1 MRSEVALTSPK
12 RGSYNAPALTFS
24 SRIFS
29 RMRDDIVIIGGGLAG
44 SEAAWQ
50 AANRGAKVTL
60 YEMRPKEM
68 TQAHKTGGLAELVCS
83 NSLGSTDLLNAPG
96 ILKEEMRRLNS
107 LIIRVA
113 DDVRVPAGSALAVDR
128 ELFSLKITQALE
140 GHPNIRILREEI
152 AEIPTDCLCILA
164 TGPLTSDKL
173 SQAIAQLTHATHLY
187 FYDAISPIVDADS
200 INMDVVFLASRYDKG
215 GDDYLNCPMDEPA
228 YNAFY
233 EALLA
238 AEKVQ
243 PKEFEKTAYFEGC
256 IPIEVMAERGRQTMQ
271 FGPLK
276 PVGLENPKTGAR
288 AYAVVQL
295 RTENAHRSCYNLV
308 GFQTKLTYGEQKRV
322 FRMIPGLEQAEFLRY
337 GSLHRN
343 TFINSPQLLR
353 DTLQFKARGT
363 LFFAGQLV
371 GVEGYTDSAAMGG
384 LAGINAARGL
394 AGLPLVTP
402 PRTTAHGCLVSHI
415 TTTDPRHFQPMN
427 TNFGLFPPLAT
438 PTRDKERKRRLTGQR
453 ALEDLTAW
461 MTQFEI
467 S

>member
-1 MRSEVALTSPK
+1 
-12 RGSYNAPALTFS
+12 
-24 SRIFS
+24 
-29 RMRDDIVIIGGGLAG
+29 MRDDVVVIGGGLAG

-50 AANRGAKVTL
+50 AANRGLRVTL

-68 TQAHKTGGLAELVCS
+68 TAAHKTNGLAELVCS
-83 NSLGSTDLLNAPG
+83 NSLGSVDPTSAPG

-113 DDVRVPAGSALAVDR
+113 DQVRVPAGSALAVDR
-128 ELFSLKITQALE
+128 EQFSFRITQALD
-140 GHPNIRILREEI
+140 GHPNIRIIREEI
-152 AEIPTDCLCILA
+152 RDIPTDCACIIA
-164 TGPLTSDKL
+164 TGPLTSDAL
-173 SQAIAQLTHATHLY
+173 SRAIAAITHSNHLY
-187 FYDAISPIVDADS
+187 FYDAISPIVDAETIDM
-200 INMDVVFLASRYDKG
+200 NVAFRASRYEKG
-215 GDDYLNCPMDEPA
+215 GDDYLNCPMDEGA

-243 PKEFEKTAYFEGC
+243 PKEFEKTPYFEAC
-256 IPIEVMAERGRQTMQ
+256 LPIEVMAERGKQTMH

-276 PVGLENPKTGAR
+276 PVGLEDPRTGVR
-288 AYAVVQL
+288 PYAVVQL

-343 TFINSPQLLR
+343 TFINSPQLLKN
-353 DTLQFKARGT
+353 TLQFKARST

-384 LAGINAARGL
+384 LAGINAARLL
-394 AGLPLVTP
+394 AGSAPVAP
-402 PRTTAHGCLVSHI
+402 PPTTAHGCLASYI
-415 TTTDPRHFQPMN
+415 TTADPRSFQPMN
-427 TNFGLFPPLAT
+427 SNFGLFPPFAA
-438 PTRDKERKRRLTGQR
+438 PVRDKERKRQLISQR
-453 ALEDLTAW
+453 AIEDFGAW
-461 MTQFEI
+461 MTQSGI
-467 S
+467 SSLS

>member
-1 MRSEVALTSPK
+1 MRE
-12 RGSYNAPALTFS
+12 
-24 SRIFS
+24 
-29 RMRDDIVIIGGGLAG
+29 DIVVIGGGLAG
-44 SEAAWQ
+44 CEAAWQ

-68 TQAHKTGGLAELVCS
+68 TQAHKTSGLAELVCS
-83 NSLGSTDLLNAPG
+83 NSLGSVDLLNAPG
-96 ILKEEMRRLNS
+96 ILKQEMRHLNS
-107 LIIRVA
+107 LVIKVA
-113 DDVRVPAGSALAVDR
+113 DEVRVPAGSALAVDR
-128 ELFSLKITQALE
+128 EQFSFKITQAIE

-152 AEIPTDCLCILA
+152 TEIPTDCLCIVA

-173 SQAIAQLTHATHLY
+173 SQAIARLTHSNHLY
-187 FYDAISPIVDADS
+187 FYDAISPIVDAES
-200 INMDVVFLASRYDKG
+200 INEEIAFRASRYDKG
-215 GDDYLNCPMDEPA
+215 GDDYLNCPMDETT
-228 YNAFY
+228 YNNFY
-233 EALLA
+233 TALLA

-243 PKEFEKTAYFEGC
+243 PKEFEKTPYFEAC
-256 IPIEVMAERGRQTMQ
+256 LPIEVMAERGKQTMQ

-276 PVGLENPKTGAR
+276 PVGLDDPRTGVR
-288 AYAVVQL
+288 PYAVVQL
-295 RTENAHRSCYNLV
+295 RTENAHRSCYNIV

-343 TFINSPQLLR
+343 TFINAPQLLNN
-353 DTLQFKARGT
+353 TLQFKAHRT

-384 LAGINAARGL
+384 IAGINTARAL

-402 PRTTAHGCLVSHI
+402 PPTTAHGCLLSYI

-427 TNFGLFPPLAT
+427 MNFGLFPPLAS
-438 PTRDKERKRRLTGQR
+438 PVRDKERKRQLISQR
-453 ALEDLTAW
+453 ALGDHAVW
-461 MTQFEI
+461 MTQSGI

>member
-1 MRSEVALTSPK
+1 
-12 RGSYNAPALTFS
+12 
-24 SRIFS
+24 
-29 RMRDDIVIIGGGLAG
+29 MRDDVVIIGGGLAG

-83 NSLGSTDLLNAPG
+83 NSLGSVDVLNAPG

-113 DDVRVPAGSALAVDR
+113 DQVRVPAGSALAVDR
-128 ELFSLKITQALE
+128 EQFSFKITQALE
-140 GHPNIRILREEI
+140 SHPNVRILREEI
-152 AEIPTDCLCILA
+152 TEIPTDCLCIVA

-173 SQAIAQLTHATHLY
+173 SQAIAQLTHSNHLY
-187 FYDAISPIVDADS
+187 FYDAISPIVDAES
-200 INMDVVFLASRYDKG
+200 INMDIAFRASRYDKG
-215 GDDYLNCPMDEPA
+215 GDDYLNCPMDEA
-228 YNAFY
+228 TYNKFY
-233 EALLA
+233 EALLR

-243 PKEFEKTAYFEGC
+243 PKEFEKTPYFEAC
-256 IPIEVMAERGRQTMQ
+256 LPIEVMAERGRQTMQ

-288 AYAVVQL
+288 PYAVVQL
-295 RTENAHRSCYNLV
+295 RTENAHRSCYNIV

-343 TFINSPQLLR
+343 TFINAPQLLR
-353 DTLQFKARGT
+353 NTLQFKARGT

-402 PRTTAHGCLVSHI
+402 PPTTAHGCLVSYI
-415 TTTDPRHFQPMN
+415 TTADPRHFQPMN
-427 TNFGLFPPLAT
+427 TNFGLFPPLAS
-438 PTRDKERKRRLTGQR
+438 PVRDKERKRQLISQR
-453 ALEDLTAW
+453 ALEDHAAW
-461 MTQFEI
+461 MTQ
-467 S
+467 SGLS

>member
-1 MRSEVALTSPK
+1 
-12 RGSYNAPALTFS
+12 
-24 SRIFS
+24 
-29 RMRDDIVIIGGGLAG
+29 MRDDIVIIGGGLAG

-50 AANRGAKVTL
+50 AANRGARVTL

-83 NSLGSTDLLNAPG
+83 NSLGSVDVLNAPG

-107 LIIRVA
+107 LIIKVA
-113 DDVRVPAGSALAVDR
+113 DEVRVPAGSALAVDR
-128 ELFSLKITQALE
+128 EQFSFKITQALE
-140 GHPNIRILREEI
+140 GHPNIRIRREEVT
-152 AEIPTDCLCILA
+152 EIPTDCLCIIA

-173 SQAIAQLTHATHLY
+173 SQAIAHLTHSNHLY
-187 FYDAISPIVDADS
+187 FYDAISPIVDAES
-200 INMDVVFLASRYDKG
+200 INMDIAFRASRYDKG
-215 GDDYLNCPMDEPA
+215 GDDYLNCPMDEST
-228 YNAFY
+228 YNKFY
-233 EALLA
+233 DALLA

-243 PKEFEKTAYFEGC
+243 PKDFEKTPYFEAC
-256 IPIEVMAERGRQTMQ
+256 LPIEVMAERGRQTMQ

-276 PVGLENPKTGAR
+276 PVGLEDPRTGVR
-288 AYAVVQL
+288 SYAVVQL
-295 RTENAHRSCYNLV
+295 RTENAHRSCYNMV

-402 PRTTAHGCLVSHI
+402 PPTTAHGCLLSYI
-415 TTTDPRHFQPMN
+415 TTANPRHFQPMN
-427 TNFGLFPPLAT
+427 TNFGLFPPL
-438 PTRDKERKRRLTGQR
+438 PSPVRDKERKRQLISQR
-453 ALEDLTAW
+453 ALEDHAAW
-461 MTQFEI
+461 MTR
-467 S
+467 SGLS

>member
-1 MRSEVALTSPK
+1 MRQDL
-12 RGSYNAPALTFS
+12 
-24 SRIFS
+24 
-29 RMRDDIVIIGGGLAG
+29 VIIGGGLAG

-68 TQAHKTGGLAELVCS
+68 TPAHKTGGLAELVCS
-83 NSLGSTDLLNAPG
+83 NSLGSIDMATAPG
-96 ILKEEMRRLNS
+96 ILKEEMRRLDS
-107 LIIRVA
+107 LVIRA
-113 DDVRVPAGSALAVDR
+113 AEASKVPAGSALAVDR
-128 ELFSLKITQALE
+128 EQFSFKITQALE

-152 AEIPTDCLCILA
+152 TEIPTNCVCIVA

-173 SQAIAQLTHATHLY
+173 SQAIARLTHSNHLY

-200 INMDVVFLASRYDKG
+200 INMGVAFRASRYDKG
-215 GDDYLNCPMDEPA
+215 GDDYLNCPMDEA
-228 YNAFY
+228 TYDTFY
-233 EALLA
+233 EALLS

-243 PKEFEKTAYFEGC
+243 PKEFERTPYFEAC
-256 IPIEVMAERGRQTMQ
+256 LPIEVMAERGRQTME

-276 PVGLENPKTGAR
+276 PVGLEDPRTGQR
-288 AYAVVQL
+288 PFAVVQL

-343 TFINSPQLLR
+343 TFINAPELLR
-353 DTLQFKARGT
+353 NTLQCKKRET

-394 AGLPLVTP
+394 KGLSLVTP
-402 PRTTAHGCLVSHI
+402 PPTTAHGSLLSYI
-415 TTTDPRHFQPMN
+415 TTTDARHFQPMN
-427 TNFGLFPPLAT
+427 TNFGLFPPLPGSAG
-438 PTRDKERKRRLTGQR
+438 DKARKRHLIAQR
-453 ALEDLTAW
+453 ALMDHDAW
-461 MTQFEI
+461 MTQ
-467 S
+467 SGLS

>member
-1 MRSEVALTSPK
+1 
-12 RGSYNAPALTFS
+12 
-24 SRIFS
+24 
-29 RMRDDIVIIGGGLAG
+29 MRDDIVIIGGGLAG

-68 TQAHKTGGLAELVCS
+68 TPAHKTGGLAELVCS
-83 NSLGSTDLLNAPG
+83 NSLGSADLLNAPG

-113 DDVRVPAGSALAVDR
+113 DEVRVPAGSALAVDR
-128 ELFSLKITQALE
+128 EQFSLRITQELE
-140 GHPNIRILREEI
+140 GHQNIRILHEEVT
-152 AEIPTDCLCILA
+152 EIPTDCLCILA

-173 SQAIAQLTHATHLY
+173 SQAIAQLTHTKHLY

-200 INMDVVFLASRYDKG
+200 INMDVVFFASRYDKG

-233 EALLA
+233 DALLA

-243 PKEFEKTAYFEGC
+243 PKEFEQVSYFEGC
-256 IPIEVMAERGRQTMQ
+256 IPIEVMAERGLETMQ

-288 AYAVVQL
+288 AFAVVQL

-322 FRMIPGLEQAEFLRY
+322 FRMIPGLERAEFLRY

-353 DTLQFKARGT
+353 STLQFKSRDT

-384 LAGINAARGL
+384 LAGINAARSL
-394 AGLPLVTP
+394 EGLPLVTP
-402 PRTTAHGCLVSHI
+402 PPTTAHGCLLSYI
-415 TTTDPRHFQPMN
+415 TTADPRHFQPMN

-438 PTRDKERKRRLTGQR
+438 AARDKERKRRLMGQR

-461 MTQFEI
+461 MTQFEL

>member
-1 MRSEVALTSPK
+1 MR
-12 RGSYNAPALTFS
+12 N
-24 SRIFS
+24 
-29 RMRDDIVIIGGGLAG
+29 DIVIIGGGLAG

-60 YEMRPKEM
+60 HEMRPKEM
-68 TQAHKTGGLAELVCS
+68 TQAHKTGGMAELVCS
-83 NSLGSTDLLNAPG
+83 NSLGSADMLNAPG

-128 ELFSLKITQALE
+128 EQFSFKITQALE
-140 GHPNIRILREEI
+140 GHPNIRILHEEVT
-152 AEIPTDCLCILA
+152 EIPTDCICIVA

-173 SQAIAQLTHATHLY
+173 SQAIAQLTDSKHLY

-215 GDDYLNCPMDEPA
+215 GNDYLNCPMDEPA

-233 EALLA
+233 DALRS

-243 PKEFEKTAYFEGC
+243 PKEFEKTPYFEGC

-288 AYAVVQL
+288 PYAVVQL
-295 RTENAHRSCYNLV
+295 RTENTHRSCYNLV

-343 TFINSPQLLR
+343 TFINSPRLLR

-384 LAGINAARGL
+384 LAGINASRSL

-402 PRTTAHGCLVSHI
+402 PPTTAHGCLVSHL
-415 TTTDPRHFQPMN
+415 TTSDPRHFQPMN
-427 TNFGLFPPLAT
+427 TNFGLFPPLAA

-461 MTQFEI
+461 MTQFELL
-467 S
+467 